1 MVTKIKSKVFGA
13 VTVGEKGQVVIPAEL
28 RKAFNVR
35 AGDKLIV
42 FAKHEMI
49 GLIPAGEFDS
59 FLSQAAEML
68 ASFKKVKNA

>member
-1 MVTKIKSKVFGA
+1 MVAKIKGKVYGA

-28 RKAFNVR
+28 RKNFNVKP
-35 AGDKLIV
+35 GDKLIV

-49 GLIPAGEFDS
+49 GLIPAQEFDS

-68 ASFKKVKNA
+68 AKFKKAKNA

>member
-68 ASFKKVKNA
+68 TSFKKVKNA